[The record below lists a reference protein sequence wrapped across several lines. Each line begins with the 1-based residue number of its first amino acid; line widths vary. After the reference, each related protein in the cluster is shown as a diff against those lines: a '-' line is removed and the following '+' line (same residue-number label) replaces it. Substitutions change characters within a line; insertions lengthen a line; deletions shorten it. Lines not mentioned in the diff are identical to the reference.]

1 MIKPAPLFFI
11 HLVKYGFV
19 GIINAVFTFI
29 IYFVL
34 LKAFKVHY
42 LLSFSISWAFG
53 VLLTYV
59 INFVWVFKPEEKL
72 VFKSRLLKY
81 FIVYLT
87 SYLLNMLLLGSI
99 TEFTGWDPL
108 LVQFLIIPLVV
119 TVNFLG
125 IKYWSMKPYE
135 KS

>member
-1 MIKPAPLFFI
+1 MIKPGSLFFI

-19 GIINAVFTFI
+19 GVINAVFTFI

-34 LKAFKVHY
+34 LKVFKVHY
-42 LLSFSISWAFG
+42 LLSFSISWACG

-81 FIVYLT
+81 FIVYFT
-87 SYLLNMLLLGSI
+87 SYFLNMLLLGSI
-99 TEFTGWDPL
+99 TEFTDWDPL

-125 IKYWSMKPYE
+125 IKYWSMKSYD
-135 KS
+135 KN

>member
-1 MIKPAPLFFI
+1 MIKPDSLFFI

-34 LKAFKVHY
+34 LKVFKVHY
-42 LLSFSISWAFG
+42 LFSFSISWASG

-81 FIVYLT
+81 FIIYLT
-87 SYLLNMLLLGSI
+87 SYLLNMLLLGNI

-108 LVQFLIIPLVV
+108 LVQFFILPLVV
-119 TVNFLG
+119 TINFLG